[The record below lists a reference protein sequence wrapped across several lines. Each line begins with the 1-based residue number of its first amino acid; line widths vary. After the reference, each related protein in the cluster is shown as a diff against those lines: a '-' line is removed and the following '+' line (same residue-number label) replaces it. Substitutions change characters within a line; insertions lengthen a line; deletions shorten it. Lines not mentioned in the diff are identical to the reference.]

1 MEGKSERG
9 FSRARDWHRRIP
21 FEIRSLTERSET
33 PQILEYLLG
42 SHNSEAIV
50 FALHYIRHSL
60 KYHFDS
66 GAASF
71 LKAVD
76 SSRDQGERT
85 RVYLDAMIPVH
96 VFKSFIVYTDRVS
109 LYLNIGCA
117 NEEVLKVV
125 EQNSML
131 HCELVKSPSNLQ
143 LATISDNQGDEIYIE

>member
-1 MEGKSERG
+1 
-9 FSRARDWHRRIP
+9 
-21 FEIRSLTERSET
+21 
-33 PQILEYLLG
+33 
-42 SHNSEAIV
+42 
-50 FALHYIRHSL
+50 
-60 KYHFDS
+60 
-66 GAASF
+66 
-71 LKAVD
+71 
-76 SSRDQGERT
+76 
-85 RVYLDAMIPVH
+85 MIPVH